1 MANAKILLIEDERI
15 LAEELQLALKEED
28 YTNIAATDK
37 GEEAIELAKK
47 EPPDVILTNIRLA
60 GQLTGVDAAAKI
72 VAQLGKP
79 VPVVFISG
87 SSFEECKRLKSAAY
101 RFIRKPFKT
110 ENVLNAVK
118 DLLSSDALRR

>member
-1 MANAKILLIEDERI
+1 MVNTKILLIEDERI
-15 LAEELQLALKEED
+15 LAEELQLALKEEG

-47 EPPDVILTNIRLA
+47 EPPNVILTNIRLA
-60 GQLTGVDAAAKI
+60 GKLTGVDAAAKI
-72 VAQLGKP
+72 VAQLGNP

-87 SSFEECKRLKSAAY
+87 SSFEECKRLKSAPY
-101 RFIRKPFKT
+101 RCIRKPFKT